1 MVRDR
6 LKSVQPETL
15 YAKLGG
21 ERIAYQVLG
30 EGPPDLVLTTG
41 SFGNCDIEWEDPTFT
56 RLLMRVASFCRVIRF
71 DRRGTGASDPVPIHA
86 LPPWESYVEELVAVM
101 DAVASERVTLM
112 AVYDA
117 GPMGMLFAAT
127 KPERTAGLILANTSA
142 RALFAD
148 DYVFGTPRDVAD
160 QLIDRMTEMWGTE
173 ALVWMAVPSRAGD
186 ERYRRWHARL
196 QRAMASPGAF
206 QAYFRALCDVDTRA
220 ILPSISVPTLV
231 LHRKDLAL
239 VPIEHG
245 RYLAEHI
252 PAATLVELDGADV
265 SLVHEGGDLVID
277 LIEEFITGE
286 RRGGRADRVL
296 ATVLF
301 TDIVGST
308 MLAGKLGDGKWR
320 EMLDAHDKLARDCVE
335 RSEGWLVK
343 LTGDGIMAT
352 FEGPGRAIQCAVAL
366 RDGLR
371 AIGTEAR
378 IGLHTGEIELRQDDI
393 GGLTVHVAARV
404 MAEAEPGEVLVS
416 ETVRDLIAGSD
427 VALEDKG
434 TRELKGVEGAWR
446 LFAIKPT

>member
-1 MVRDR
+1 
-6 LKSVQPETL
+6 VQPETL
-15 YAKLGG
+15 YARLEG

-30 EGPPDLVLTTG
+30 EGPSDLVMTTG
-41 SFGNCDIEWEDPTFT
+41 SFGNSDIEWEDPTFT
-56 RLLMRVASFCRVIRF
+56 RLLMRLASFCRVIRF

-86 LPPWESYVEELVAVM
+86 LPPWESYVEELVVVM
-101 DAVASERVTLM
+101 DAVASERATVM

-148 DYVFGTPRDVAD
+148 DYGFGMPRDVAD
-160 QLIDRMTEMWGTE
+160 QLIDRMTEIWGTE
-173 ALVWMAVPSRAGD
+173 ALVWVVVPSRAAD
-186 ERYRRWHARL
+186 DRYRRWHARL

-220 ILPSISVPTLV
+220 VLPSISVPTLV
-231 LHRKDLAL
+231 LHRKNIAM

-252 PAATLVELDGADV
+252 PRATLVELEGADV
-265 SLVHEGGDLVID
+265 SLVHEGGDLVVD
-277 LIEEFITGE
+277 LIEEFITGQ

-308 MLAGKLGDGKWR
+308 LLASRLGDSKWR
-320 EMLDAHDKLARDCVE
+320 EMLDAHDRLARDCVE
-335 RSEGWLVK
+335 RSEGRLVK
-343 LTGDGIMAT
+343 LTGDGIMAI
-352 FEGPGRAIQCAVAL
+352 FDGPGRGIQCAGAF
-366 RDGLR
+366 REGLR
-371 AIGTEAR
+371 AIGTEVR
-378 IGLHTGEIELRQDDI
+378 IGLHTGEIELRQEDI

-416 ETVRDLIAGSD
+416 ESVRDLVAGSD

-434 TRELKGVEGAWR
+434 MRELKGVEGKWR
-446 LFAIKPT
+446 LFAVTGT

>member
-1 MVRDR
+1 
-6 LKSVQPETL
+6 
-15 YAKLGG
+15 
-21 ERIAYQVLG
+21 
-30 EGPPDLVLTTG
+30 
-41 SFGNCDIEWEDPTFT
+41 
-56 RLLMRVASFCRVIRF
+56 
-71 DRRGTGASDPVPIHA
+71 
-86 LPPWESYVEELVAVM
+86 M
-101 DAVASERVTLM
+101 DAVASERATVM

-308 MLAGKLGDGKWR
+308 KLAGKLGDWKWR

-352 FEGPGRAIQCAVAL
+352 FDGPGRAIQCAVAL
-366 RDGLR
+366 HDGLR

-378 IGLHTGEIELRQDDI
+378 IGLHTGEIELRRDDI

-427 VALEDKG
+427 VALEAKG
-434 TRELKGVEGAWR
+434 TRELKGVEGDWR